1 MIIKAKNLSKAFG
14 EKTLFTNLDLEI
26 DKGEALAIVGKSG
39 SGKSTLLNIL
49 SLIESRDG
57 GDLYFMDDYIS
68 SIDYRK
74 VRQLISD
81 HIGYLFQNY
90 ALIDNKTVYENINIA
105 NKYVKDSKENKD
117 QRIKKSLAE
126 VGLTGY
132 ENRKIFSLSGGE
144 QQRVALARLMV
155 KPSSIIFADEP
166 TGNLDKENESKVI
179 DILMGLKEK
188 GKALVVVTHNREII
202 KNFDRVIDLDDYK

>member
-49 SLIESRDG
+49 SFIEARDG
-57 GDLYFMDDYIS
+57 GDLYFMDNNIS

-74 VRQLISD
+74 VRPLISD

-90 ALIDNKTVYENINIA
+90 ALIDNKTVYENISIA
-105 NKYVKDSKENKD
+105 NKYVKESKEKKHL
-117 QRIKKSLAE
+117 RIRKSLEA
-126 VGLTGY
+126 VGLDGY

-155 KPSSIIFADEP
+155 KPCSIVFADEP

-179 DILMGLKEK
+179 DILMGLKK
-188 GKALVVVTHNREII
+188 MGKALVVVTHNREII
-202 KNFDRVIDLDDYK
+202 KNFDKIIELDKYK